1 MISERTIL
9 TEQWPMFIHFIRQT
23 KKCNPGKI
31 GSIHDIYKRE
41 MDGGRFH
48 IYIYN
53 LHMHKVN
60 I

>member
-1 MISERTIL
+1 
-9 TEQWPMFIHFIRQT
+9 MFIHFIRQT